1 MPNIVI
7 DGIDE
12 ADLRVAVWMSNQG
25 KTKKAICEF
34 LKIKYNT
41 TRLAKILEQFQ
52 AALDRAA
59 ELKKAARGKK
69 FTDEEKTLIVK
80 RYIEVGSMA
89 KVADEYYVSPAK
101 IKAVLLEKQ
110 VPIKSRKT
118 VLVDHIHQD
127 LDEAFNTGDIVFSK
141 LHKTRCQIKQKY
153 DEEYVEKLKQ
163 GSIKTVDN
171 PYIPLIDGGEIENI
185 HYNVYWILDDG
196 TNAGLLSGVQSTIKS
211 IEKNL
216 AQEGQEFYKIKVEG
230 SDGEEYYAFCKRG
243 DLYKV

>member
-1 MPNIVI
+1 MPTIII
-7 DGIDE
+7 DGISE

-25 KTKKAICEF
+25 KTKKAICEY

-41 TRLAKILEQFQ
+41 TRLAKLLEQFKQ
-52 AALDRAA
+52 ELDRQADM
-59 ELKKAARGKK
+59 KKAARGKK
-69 FTDEEKTLIVK
+69 FTDEEKDLIVK

-89 KVADEYYVSPAK
+89 KVADEYYVSAAK
-101 IKAVLLEKQ
+101 IKNILLEKQ

-127 LDEAFNTGDIVFSK
+127 LDTAFNIGDIVFSR
-141 LHKTRCQIKQKY
+141 LHKTRCEIKQKY
-153 DEEYVEKLKQ
+153 DEDYVEKLKQ
-163 GSIKTVDN
+163 GSIKTIDN
-171 PYIPLIDGGEIENI
+171 PNVPIINEEEIENV
-185 HYNVYWILDDG
+185 HYNVYWILEDG

-230 SDGEEYYAFCKRG
+230 TDGEEYFAFSKRG